1 MGLVLS
7 TIASYDPRY
16 GIAVWVGCAL
26 IASFFSFLVKCK
38 FMTLSKFN
46 VCLEDLKSLDIDDVK
61 NSEYIEEDIIK
72 KYSFDQRSQFFRD
85 SNVIGS

>member
-1 MGLVLS
+1 MIF
-7 TIASYDPRY
+7 IASYDPRY

-38 FMTLSKFN
+38 FNKLSKFH
-46 VCLEDLKSLDIDDVK
+46 VCLEDLKRLDIDDVK
-61 NSEYIEEDIIK
+61 NSEYIEEDVIK

>member
-1 MGLVLS
+1 MGIVLS

-16 GIAVWVGCAL
+16 GIAVWVGCAF

-46 VCLEDLKSLDIDDVK
+46 VCLEDLKRLDIDDVK